1 MNTVPRIKEFI
12 KKALFSEELTLK
24 ARLINVVCLV
34 GVGAS
39 IAALSVHILIM
50 PSPHLILTKLGIV
63 FSCLFLLYVCNRF
76 ELYTFGIWAT
86 LISLAFVFFPLSF
99 FMLGGADGG
108 MSAYF
113 TLIIVCA
120 FLFLRG
126 RQRLFFL
133 VPAIV
138 VLAACYLAA
147 MRFPDLVRQMTPL
160 EQAFDNIQ
168 SFVIAGLFVSYVI
181 LFQGRVYLTEK
192 EKAEGASASLVKA
205 KDNLLHREKLLVA
218 LTDVA
223 MSLLGTGTPI
233 SADNMTEVLKT
244 LALSVD
250 VDRICFWRRDPRG
263 GEWSFVPAFQWT
275 RHPRPVEGATVTA
288 LWRTAFSERRYVS
301 RMTRDLPED
310 ERLYFEA
317 DNVLSLLVIPIF
329 LQDEFAGFISLADC
343 RNERVFSEEEANI
356 MRSGA
361 LMMAVALHREAAQRD
376 LEAALEGAHAAS
388 RAKSDFLA
396 NMSHEIRTPLN
407 AIFGMTT
414 IAETSPAMERKDY
427 CLKKIREASSHLLG
441 VINDI
446 LDISKIEANKLELS
460 CMDFDFNTMLEKAVT
475 VSDFR
480 MQEKH
485 LDFSV
490 RVSDDMPRTLYGDD
504 QRLAQV
510 ITNLLG
516 NAVKFTPEYGTIALD
531 ARLAG
536 EEDGL
541 YTLQISVKDSGI
553 GISEEQQS
561 RLFHSFEQAD
571 NSTTRRFGGTG
582 LGLVI
587 SKRIVEMMDGRIWIE
602 SELGKGAAFVF
613 TVKVKG
619 GTPAGAGETARPRT
633 EETDDF
639 EGFHLLLAEDVEIN
653 REIVISLLEPT
664 RLAID
669 CAEDGAEAVD
679 MFSGNP
685 ERYDM
690 IFMDVQ
696 MPRMDGYEAT
706 RRIRALSSPRSATVP
721 IIAMTANV
729 FREDVE
735 KCLESGM
742 NGHIGKPLEFEAV
755 LAQMRRYLHR

>member
-1 MNTVPRIKEFI
+1 MDIVSLIKE
-12 KKALFSEELTLK
+12 KLFTDELPLE
-24 ARLINVVCLV
+24 ARLINVICLV
-34 GVGAS
+34 GMGAAS
-39 IAALSVHILIM
+39 AALAVHILIM
-50 PSPHLILTKLGIV
+50 PSPHLIFTKLGIV

-76 ELYTFGIWAT
+76 RLYTFGIWGT
-86 LISLAFVFFPLSF
+86 LVSLAFVFFPLSF

-108 MSAYF
+108 MTAYF

-120 FLFLRG
+120 FLFLHG
-126 RQRLFFL
+126 RHRLLFL
-133 VPAIV
+133 APAIAA
-138 VLAACYLAA
+138 LSACYFVA
-147 MRFPDLVRQMTPL
+147 MRFPSLVRQMTPL
-160 EQAFDNIQ
+160 EQALDNIQ

-181 LFQGRVYLTEK
+181 LFQGRVYLAEK
-192 EKAEGASASLVKA
+192 KKAEDASSGLARA

-223 MSLLGTGTPI
+223 MSLLGTGTQV
-233 SADNMTEVLKT
+233 SADGMTKVLKT
-244 LALSVD
+244 LALSID
-250 VDRICFWRRDPRG
+250 ADRVCFWKRNPQG
-263 GEWSFVPAFQWT
+263 GEWSFVPVFQWAGD
-275 RHPRPVEGATVTA
+275 RRPVKADVTVTA
-288 LWRTAFSERRYVS
+288 LWRTAFGERRHVNG
-301 RMTRDLPED
+301 MTRVLPED
-310 ERLYFEA
+310 DRLFLEA
-317 DNVLSLLVIPIF
+317 GGILSSLAIPIF
-329 LQDEFAGFISLADC
+329 LRNRFEGFISFVDC

-356 MRSGA
+356 MQSGA
-361 LMMAVALHREAAQRD
+361 LMIAAVLQREAARRD

-388 RAKSDFLA
+388 RAKSEFLA

-414 IAETSPAMERKDY
+414 LAENSSDAARKDY

-460 CMDFDFNTMLEKAVT
+460 CANFDFKTMLKKAIT

-480 MQEKH
+480 IQEKH
-485 LDFSV
+485 LNFTTHV
-490 RVSDDMPRTLYGDD
+490 GDDVPRALYGDD

-516 NAVKFTPEYGTIALD
+516 NAVKFTPEYGAIELD
-531 ARLAG
+531 VRLAG
-536 EEDGL
+536 KEDGRYIL
-541 YTLQISVKDSGI
+541 RISVKDSGI
-553 GISEEQQS
+553 GISGEQQS

-582 LGLVI
+582 LGLAI
-587 SKRIVEMMDGRIWIE
+587 SRRIIEMMDGRIWIE
-602 SELGKGAAFVF
+602 SELGKGATFVF
-613 TVKVKG
+613 TVKISG
-619 GTPAGAGETARPRT
+619 GAPVGETTRPLT
-633 EETDDF
+633 EEADNF
-639 EGFHLLLAEDVEIN
+639 EGFHVLLAEDVEIN
-653 REIVISLLEPT
+653 REIVLALLEPT

-669 CAEDGAEAVD
+669 CATDGAEAVA

-696 MPRMDGYEAT
+696 MPHMDGYEAT
-706 RRIRALSSPRSATVP
+706 RRIRALDAPRAGAVP

-742 NGHIGKPLEFEAV
+742 NGHIGKPLEFRAI
-755 LAQMRRYLHR
+755 LAQMRRYLRR

>member
-1 MNTVPRIKEFI
+1 MSMVSIIKKFI
-12 KKALFSEELTLK
+12 GKALFSEELTLE
-24 ARLINVVCLV
+24 ARLINVICLV
-34 GVGAS
+34 GTGAAC
-39 IAALSVHILIM
+39 AALSVHILIM
-50 PSPHLILTKLGIV
+50 PSQHLILTKLGIV

-76 ELYTFGIWAT
+76 ALYTFGIWAT

-108 MSAYF
+108 MTAYF

-126 RQRLFFL
+126 RQRLLFL
-133 VPAIV
+133 APAIAAS
-138 VLAACYLAA
+138 AACYFAA
-147 MRFPDLVRQMTPL
+147 MRFPDLVNRMTPL
-160 EQAFDNIQ
+160 EQTFDNIQ
-168 SFVIAGLFVSYVI
+168 SFVITGLFISYVI
-181 LFQGRVYLTEK
+181 LFQGRVYLAEK
-192 EKAEGASASLVKA
+192 EKAEDASANLVKA

-218 LTDVA
+218 LNEVA
-223 MSLLGTGTPI
+223 MSLLDTGAQA
-233 SADNMTEVLKT
+233 SAGIMTEVLKT
-244 LALSVD
+244 LALSID
-250 VDRICFWRRDPRG
+250 ADRVCFWKRDLQG
-263 GEWSFVPAFQWT
+263 GEWSFVPEFQWARDQRLVST
-275 RHPRPVEGATVTA
+275 GATVA
-288 LWRTAFSERRYVS
+288 ASWRAAFSEKRHVNC
-301 RMTRDLPED
+301 MTRGLPEG

-317 DNVLSLLVIPIF
+317 NNVLSSLAIPVF
-329 LQDEFAGFISLADC
+329 LRNRFMGIVSFADC
-343 RNERVFSEEEANI
+343 RNERVFSDEEANI
-356 MRSGA
+356 MQSGA
-361 LMMAVALHREAAQRD
+361 LMIAVVLQREAAQRD
-376 LEAALEGAHAAS
+376 LEAALVDAHAAS

-396 NMSHEIRTPLN
+396 NMSHEIRTPIN

-414 IAETSPAMERKDY
+414 LAENSSDAARRDY
-427 CLKKIREASSHLLG
+427 CLKKIKEASSHLLG

-460 CMDFDFNTMLEKAVT
+460 CTDFDFNTMLEKAIT

-485 LDFSV
+485 LNFTV
-490 RVSDDMPRTLYGDD
+490 RVSEDMPRALYGDD

-510 ITNLLG
+510 VANLLG
-516 NAVKFTPEYGTIALD
+516 NAAKFTPECGEIELD

-536 EEDGL
+536 EENGL
-541 YTLQISVKDSGI
+541 YVLQISVRDSGI
-553 GISEEQQS
+553 GISEEQQG
-561 RLFHSFEQAD
+561 RLFRSFEQAD

-582 LGLVI
+582 LGLAI

-602 SELGKGAAFVF
+602 SEPGKGATFAF
-613 TVKVKG
+613 TVKIKG
-619 GTPAGAGETARPRT
+619 GALSEETAQSAT
-633 EETDDF
+633 EETDNF
-639 EGFHLLLAEDVEIN
+639 EGFHLLLVEDVEIN

-669 CAEDGAEAVD
+669 CATDGVEAVA

-685 ERYDM
+685 ERYDL

-706 RRIRALSSPRSATVP
+706 RHIRALDAPRSGTIP

-729 FREDVE
+729 FREDIE

-742 NGHIGKPLEFEAV
+742 NGHIGKPLEFKAV
-755 LAQMRRYLHR
+755 LTQMRRYLRR

>member
-1 MNTVPRIKEFI
+1 MDIVSFLR
-12 KKALFSEELTLK
+12 KKLFSDGLTLE
-24 ARLINVVCLV
+24 ARLINVICLV
-34 GVGAS
+34 GVGAAG
-39 IAALSVHILIM
+39 AALSVHILIM
-50 PSPHLILTKLGIV
+50 PSTHLILTKLGIV

-76 ELYTFGIWAT
+76 ALYTFGIWAT
-86 LISLAFVFFPLSF
+86 LVSLAFVFFPLSF

-108 MSAYF
+108 MTAYF

-126 RQRLFFL
+126 RQRLLFL
-133 VPAIV
+133 VPAV
-138 VLAACYLAA
+138 AASVACYLAA
-147 MRFPDLVRQMTPL
+147 VRFPDLVRQMTPL
-160 EQAFDNIQ
+160 EQALDNIQ

-181 LFQGRVYLTEK
+181 LFQGRVYLAEK
-192 EKAEGASASLVKA
+192 EKAEKASASLARA
-205 KDNLLHREKLLVA
+205 KDNLQHREKLLVA
-218 LTDVA
+218 LADVA
-223 MSLLGTGTPI
+223 MSLLGTEALV
-233 SADNMTEVLKT
+233 SADNMTKDLKT
-244 LALSVD
+244 LALSID
-250 VDRICFWRRDPRG
+250 ADRVHFWRRDPLG
-263 GEWSFVPAFQWT
+263 GEWAFVPVFQWT
-275 RHPRPVEGATVTA
+275 GGLPPMKADVTLPA
-288 LWRTAFSERRYVS
+288 SWRAAFGERRHVS
-301 RMTRDLPED
+301 CMTRDLPED
-310 ERLYFEA
+310 ERPPFEA
-317 DNVLSLLVIPIF
+317 RGILSSLVIPIF
-329 LQDEFAGFISLADC
+329 LQNRFAGFISFADC

-356 MRSGA
+356 MRSAA
-361 LMMAVALHREAAQRD
+361 LMIAVVLQREAAQRD

-388 RAKSDFLA
+388 RAKSEFLA

-414 IAETSPAMERKDY
+414 IAENSSDAGRKDY
-427 CLKKIREASSHLLG
+427 CLKKIKEASSHLLG

-460 CMDFDFNTMLEKAVT
+460 CTDFDFRAMLKKAIT
-475 VSDFR
+475 VSGFR
-480 MQEKH
+480 MREKH
-485 LDFSV
+485 LNFTAH
-490 RVSDDMPRTLYGDD
+490 VSDDMPRALYGDD

-516 NAVKFTPEYGTIALD
+516 NAVKFTPEYGAIGLD

-541 YTLQISVKDSGI
+541 YTLRISVRDSGI

-602 SELGKGAAFVF
+602 SELGRGATFVF
-613 TVKVKG
+613 TVRVKG
-619 GTPAGAGETARPRT
+619 GAPAGETAQRPET

-639 EGFHLLLAEDVEIN
+639 EGFHLLLVEDVEIN
-653 REIVISLLEPT
+653 REIVLSLLEPT

-669 CAEDGAEAVD
+669 CATDGAEAVV
-679 MFSGNP
+679 MFGNNP

-696 MPRMDGYEAT
+696 MPHMDGYEAT
-706 RRIRALSSPRSATVP
+706 RRIRALDAPRSGTIP

-729 FREDVE
+729 FREDIE

-742 NGHIGKPLEFEAV
+742 NGHIGKPLEFKAM
-755 LAQMRRYLHR
+755 LTQMRRYLHR